1 MHKTLKSSSFYC
13 PFQCHCQV
21 GLVAQYFRK
30 TAQHHIK
37 NVGLKLP
44 FYKSF
49 SSIVRQVYGTV
60 LSMLSHARA
69 GLPETEEDQQ
79 SASTQQGRD
88 K

>member
-1 MHKTLKSSSFYC
+1 M
-13 PFQCHCQV
+13 
-21 GLVAQYFRK
+21 AQYFRK